1 MAEKNWRGDNAKVK
15 KAKRLPTPLSALLV
29 NVAEALDDKERQE
42 IAELCLE
49 DFEADRQSRTE
60 WDSMH
65 ADWIAVYNQRD
76 EPVSSPWPSSST
88 ESLGVLTEACNSF
101 QARAYKAFFPTR
113 MPIAALPVGKTSEEL
128 LARAKRVA
136 KYLQWKLFVQDQ
148 TYKEEKSAML
158 LRVAIHG
165 SDFSKTYFDPV
176 MNRIVVRAVRAQDL
190 YVNFHVG
197 PINIE
202 DVQRKTE
209 LMHISLDE
217 GRTRAYAGYFLSP
230 PEPMMINQTPQPQQ
244 QQADDDGGV
253 KASATESED
262 LAEII
267 EQHRN
272 LDIDQDGI
280 AEPYKVWVDVT
291 SRKLLRIEV
300 RYEVDDL
307 GRPTNGRLPIEE
319 YTHYRFLVNPDGFY
333 GYGLGFLIG
342 GTNIAINKLLRQ
354 YIDGN
359 TLSIMGSMSGFI
371 SEELGIG
378 KGPTSLE
385 LGKFKSVS
393 ATAEQIQKGIRT
405 LDFKPPSDGIVRAV
419 AQLEQRAQR
428 IGAATDAL
436 AGDIQKVMQPTTVMT
451 MVEQGLMLFTS
462 VQEFLLQSWSK
473 ELNKV
478 YRLNSM
484 YFRGEEWFMSIGLDG
499 TEQFF
504 VKEEDFRDDM
514 MVLPIAD
521 PRLSSQQMRI
531 QKAQFLMDQA
541 FKNPLIASRP
551 EIQLKITRRL
561 FEEMEI
567 EGIDGLLPRTPEE
580 IPPPAPDPKVMAI
593 QAKAQAEGQKVEVLK
608 ASKEAEIEALQRKA
622 EIDAQVQS
630 QKLGLDAQEAGERMA
645 IEREKAGH
653 DAMLQREK
661 AAREAEQRLA
671 EMVGNQALSRI
682 EMRAKSKLERDKAR
696 AAAFTKALAMGDA
709 GRAKAEAQKSTPKSA
724 RR

>member
-1 MAEKNWRGDNAKVK
+1 MSSKNWRGDNAKVGR
-15 KAKRLPTPLSALLV
+15 AKGVPQPMSGLLV
-29 NVAEALDDKERQE
+29 NIAEALDEKERDE

-49 DFEADRQSRTE
+49 DFEADRASRAE

-76 EPVSSPWPSSST
+76 YPVAAPWANSSN

-113 MPIAALPVGKTSEEL
+113 MPIAALPVGKSSEEVA
-128 LARAKRVA
+128 ARAKRVA

-165 SDFSKTYFDPV
+165 SDFSKTFFDPV
-176 MNRIVVRAVRAQDL
+176 MNKIVTKGVRAQDL
-190 YVNFHVG
+190 YVNFNVG

-217 GRTRAYAGYFLSP
+217 GRTRAYAGYFLLP
-230 PEPMMINQTPQPQQ
+230 PEPMMVNQTPQPQQ
-244 QQADDDGGV
+244 EQSDTDGGIRA
-253 KASATESED
+253 ASSESED
-262 LAEII
+262 LAEVI

-291 SRKLLRIEV
+291 ARKVLRIEV

-307 GRPTNGRLPIEE
+307 GRPSNGRLPIEE

-333 GYGLGFLIG
+333 GYGLGFLLG
-342 GTNIAINKLLRQ
+342 NTNIAINKMLRQ
-354 YIDGN
+354 YIDAT

-371 SEELGIG
+371 SEELGLQ
-378 KGPTSLE
+378 KGPVSLE

-393 ATAEQIQKGIRT
+393 ASAEQVSKGIRT
-405 LDFKPPSDGIVRAV
+405 LDFRPPADGLLRAI
-419 AQLEQRAQR
+419 AQLESRAQR
-428 IGAATDAL
+428 IGAVTDAL

-484 YFRGEEWFMSIGLDG
+484 YFRGEEWFVSIGLDG
-499 TEQFF
+499 TEQYF
-504 VKEEDFRDDM
+504 VREEDFIDDM
-514 MVLPIAD
+514 MILPIAD
-521 PRLSSQQMRI
+521 PRLSSQQLRI
-531 QKAQFLMDQA
+531 QKAQFLMEQA
-541 FKNPLIASRP
+541 FKNPLIATRP
-551 EIQLKITRRL
+551 EILLKVTRRL

-567 EGIDGLLPRTPEE
+567 EGIDSILPTTPEE
-580 IPPPAPDPKVMAI
+580 IPQPQAEPGVE
-593 QAKAQAEGQKVEVLK
+593 AKAQAKQAEVAVIQQK
-608 ASKEAEIEALQRKA
+608 
-622 EIDAQVQS
+622 AQVES
-630 QKLGLDAQEAGERMA
+630 QARMQEVGIAAEESRQKMA
-645 IEREKAGH
+645 IEREKFEF
-653 DAMLQREK
+653 DANLKADK
-661 AAREAEQRLA
+661 AAREQEQKLA

-682 EMRAKSKLERDKAR
+682 EMRAKTRLEANR
-696 AAAFTKALAMGDA
+696 A
-709 GRAKAEAQKSTPKSA
+709 RAKAFTEALAASNKA
-724 RR
+724 RVDAMK

>member
-1 MAEKNWRGDNAKVK
+1 MDKNWRGDNAKVK
-15 KAKRLPTPLSALLV
+15 KAKQLPQPLSALLI
-29 NVAEALDDKERQE
+29 NVAEALEEKEREE
-42 IAELCLE
+42 IAEICLE
-49 DFEADRQSRTE
+49 DFEADRQSRAE

-76 EPVSSPWPSSST
+76 YPVSAPWANSAN

-113 MPIAALPVGKTSEEL
+113 MPIAALPVGKTSEA
-128 LARAKRVA
+128 LAERAKRVA
-136 KYLQWKLFVQDQ
+136 KYLQWKLFIQDQ

-165 SDFSKTYFDPV
+165 SDFSKTFFDPV
-176 MNRIVVRAVRAQDL
+176 MNRIVTRAVRAQDL

-202 DVQRKTE
+202 EVQRKTE
-209 LMHISLDE
+209 LIHLSLDE
-217 GRTRAYAGYFLSP
+217 GRTRAYAGYFLTP
-230 PEPMMINQTPQPQQ
+230 PDPMMVNQTPQPQQ
-244 QQADDDGGV
+244 EQADTDNGMRPP
-253 KASATESED
+253 AAESED

-307 GRPTNGRLPIEE
+307 GRPINGRLPIEE

-333 GYGLGFLIG
+333 GYGLGFLLG
-342 GTNIAINKLLRQ
+342 NTNIAINKMLRQ
-354 YIDGN
+354 YIDGT

-371 SEELGIG
+371 SEELGLQ
-378 KGPTSLE
+378 KGPVSLE

-393 ATAEQIQKGIRT
+393 ASAEQVSKGIRT
-405 LDFKPPSDGIVRAV
+405 MEFKPPSDGLLRAI
-419 AQLEQRAQR
+419 AQLESRAQR
-428 IGAATDAL
+428 IGAVTDAL

-499 TEQFF
+499 TEQYF

-514 MVLPIAD
+514 MILPIAD
-521 PRLSSQQMRI
+521 PRLSSQQLRI
-531 QKAQFLMDQA
+531 QKAQFLMEQA
-541 FKNPLIASRP
+541 FKNPLIATRP
-551 EIQLKITRRL
+551 EILLKVTRRL

-567 EGIDGLLPRTPEE
+567 EGIDGLLPRGPEE
-580 IPPPAPDPKVMAI
+580 IPQPEPD
-593 QAKAQAEGQKVEVLK
+593 AKAQAGAEK
-608 ASKEAEIEALQRKA
+608 AEAKQAEIAIMQQK
-622 EIDAQVQS
+622 AQVES
-630 QKLGLDAQEAGERMA
+630 QARMQEVGIVAEESRQKME
-645 IEREKAGH
+645 IEREKSEFDFSLKA
-653 DAMLQREK
+653 AKQQREQ
-661 AAREAEQRLA
+661 EQRLA
-671 EMVGNQALSRI
+671 EIVGNQALSRI
-682 EMRAKSKLERDKAR
+682 EVRAKEKLERDKAR
-696 AAAFTKALAMGDA
+696 AKAFTEALAA
-709 GRAKAEAQKSTPKSA
+709 GNKAKAEAA
-724 RR
+724 RTSRK